1 MIPWW
6 ELSSA
11 GVILSS
17 MERVGCKPFLATT
30 NFSQWE
36 RRQMRTLLVR
46 TTITKI
52 ISFPTIYCFFY
63 DTDPAQAARLLR
75 RHGTGMQK
83 HVALQ
88 LNQRAPN
95 AENIGENIARFND
108 LSNSPFTGAMTME
121 NFWNQRLW
129 IRKITQMLNCESPLS
144 MGFAY
149 AFYPRT
155 ELESRKH
162 ITYSLLVWG
171 FAMYLGFWLLGLHW
185 RFTSCV
191 CVRLQADFL
200 LK

>member
-83 HVALQ
+83 HEALQ

-121 NFWNQRLW
+121 NFWNQRLCVLPTHWTW
-129 IRKITQMLNCESPLS
+129 IPQTYNIFSFGLGVCYVSRVLAFRPPLALY
-144 MGFAY
+144 F
-149 AFYPRT
+149 
-155 ELESRKH
+155 L
-162 ITYSLLVWG
+162 
-171 FAMYLGFWLLGLHW
+171 
-185 RFTSCV
+185 CV
-191 CVRLQADFL
+191 CEAAGRFSSKIRQFPWLGAL
-200 LK
+200 

>member
-1 MIPWW
+1 
-6 ELSSA
+6 
-11 GVILSS
+11 
-17 MERVGCKPFLATT
+17 
-30 NFSQWE
+30 
-36 RRQMRTLLVR
+36 MRTSTNENLVSQNHYYQNHLISNNLL
-46 TTITKI
+46 
-52 ISFPTIYCFFY
+52 FFY

-83 HVALQ
+83 HEALQ

-95 AENIGENIARFND
+95 AENIGERFND

-129 IRKITQMLNCESPLS
+129 IRKITQLLNCESPLS

-149 AFYPRT
+149 AFYPHT

-191 CVRLQADFL
+191 CVWGCRPIFF
-200 LK
+200 